1 MADVDKAL
9 PNVEQTINIPSS
21 EEIQVE
27 LENRNS
33 DQWLDINATT
43 NYLRIDVLSAYPGEE
58 FNGKEPFKECAL

>member
-27 LENRNS
+27 LEKTQKDPQAPVDVQANEDGS
-33 DQWLDINATT
+33 VDIN
-43 NYLRIDVLSAYPGEE
+43 
-58 FNGKEPFKECAL
+58 F